1 MGLLPTIDKSA
12 ASQAGFISSL
22 RSKMGL
28 GGGFTKHRLNK
39 RCLAAAHFSLRLP
52 FAKARFAQY
61 RHKLK

>member
-1 MGLLPTIDKSA
+1 MGLLLTFDKGA
-12 ASQAGFISSL
+12 AIEAGFIFSFH
-22 RSKMGL
+22 SKMGL